1 MYDKNY
7 FEERY
12 KSNDMPWDNDM
23 VDSNLVNLFAKKRI
37 IAKKILD
44 VGCGTGQNCIWL
56 AKNGF
61 KVTGTDFSKTAIKM
75 AKENAKKNKADVI
88 FIENDFLTEKVKD
101 YPFDFIYDSGC
112 FHSFD
117 KGEAMKVFAKSVADH
132 LSEKGKWFSIVGN
145 IDEKRE
151 GNGPPTRSVK
161 DIVAAAEP
169 FFEIQFIASGFF
181 QSKRPSPPRAWICLM
196 QKRKL

>member
-1 MYDKNY
+1 MYEKDY
-7 FEERY
+7 FEKRY
-12 KSNDMPWDNDM
+12 KNGNKPWDNNRPDT
-23 VDSNLVNLFAKKRI
+23 NHVNLLAKQRINAKKV
-37 IAKKILD
+37 LD

-61 KVTGTDFSKTAIKM
+61 EVTGTDFSSTAIKL
-75 AKENAKKNKADVI
+75 AKENAKKNNVNVA
-88 FIENDFLTEKVKD
+88 FIENDFLKNKVKG

-117 KGEAMKVFAKSVADH
+117 IGEEMKAFAESAAAN

-151 GNGPPTRSVK
+151 GNGPPPRSVK
-161 DIVAAAEP
+161 NIVDAAEP

-181 QSKRPSPPRAWICLM
+181 ESKRKVPPKAWVCLM
-196 QKRKL
+196 QKR

>member
-1 MYDKNY
+1 MYDKDY
-7 FEERY
+7 FEKRY
-12 KSNDMPWDNDM
+12 KTDDKPWDNDIP
-23 VDSNLVNLFAKKRI
+23 DSNLINLFNKKRI
-37 IAKKILD
+37 TGKKALD
-44 VGCGTGQNCIWL
+44 VGCGTGINCIWL
-56 AKNGF
+56 AQNGF

-75 AKENAKKNKADVI
+75 SKKNAKKNNVDVT
-88 FIENDFLTEKVKD
+88 FIQNDFLKNKVTG

-117 KGEAMKVFAKSVADH
+117 KGEEMKAFAKSVAAH

-151 GNGPPTRSVK
+151 GNGPPPRSVK
-161 DIVAAAEP
+161 DIVDAAEP

-181 QSKRPSPPRAWICLM
+181 QSKRSVPPRAWICLM
-196 QKRKL
+196 QKR

>member
-1 MYDKNY
+1 MYEKDY
-7 FEERY
+7 FEKRY
-12 KSNDMPWDNDM
+12 KNGDKPWDNNKPDT
-23 VDSNLVNLFAKKRI
+23 NLVNLLAKQRINAKKV
-37 IAKKILD
+37 LD

-61 KVTGTDFSKTAIKM
+61 EVTGTDFSSTAIKL
-75 AKENAKKNKADVI
+75 AKENAKKNNVNVA
-88 FIENDFLTEKVKD
+88 FIENDFLKNKVKG

-117 KGEAMKVFAKSVADH
+117 IGEEMKAFAKSVAAH

-151 GNGPPTRSVK
+151 GNGPPPRSVK
-161 DIVAAAEP
+161 NIVDAAEP

-181 QSKRPSPPRAWICLM
+181 ESKRKIPPRAWVCLM
-196 QKRKL
+196 QKR